1 MVQGMVEVLEPLKVV
16 MGKVVAAAVVEDMVV
31 ETEDMVEEVGLAMVP
46 DMAKVAEI
54 TPEAMEKVVATA
66 EGKDKVVKMALVGA
80 EAMDKVDKEVLA
92 ATKLLVPP

>member
-16 MGKVVAAAVVEDMVV
+16 MGKVVAAV

-54 TPEAMEKVVATA
+54 TPEAMEKVVAVA

>member
-1 MVQGMVEVLEPLKVV
+1 MVEVLEPLKVV
-16 MGKVVAAAVVEDMVV
+16 MGKVVAAVVVEDMVV

-54 TPEAMEKVVATA
+54 TPEAMEKVVAVA